1 MLLEEIYCK
10 YFVVKAVR
18 YNNVTQ
24 VAQRFRV
31 FVIDHKGMNSG
42 LGVIPVITLG
52 SILENKR
59 KSQQ

>member
-1 MLLEEIYCK
+1 MLIVSSVDLSTCLQTILSIHQMLLEEIYCK

-31 FVIDHKGMNSG
+31 FVIDH
-42 LGVIPVITLG
+42 IPL
-52 SILENKR
+52 
-59 KSQQ
+59 